1 MNAWL
6 GSDPLFYPSISPAVI
21 DFIRSAYGLLLTA
34 TLVAILPHARRYFLS
49 ERWGGYAESGRST
62 DWVQNPVVLPAIMAA
77 WLAASIAL
85 WLNERVV
92 LAAFINALFCRY
104 FFIQMRWRSV
114 LRGMGAPG
122 FIAYWLGLAIL
133 LLEYT
138 RRFAPEFQGLA
149 LLVLQVDFALIM
161 LSAGMYKFSAGYRQ
175 NDGMELGMV
184 NPEWG
189 YWTAFWGRMPPDSWW
204 FRLFN
209 QLAWGT
215 EVVAGLLMLVPPLRF
230 LGGLL
235 ILVSFVFIATQI
247 RLGFLC
253 EMVIVCCLF
262 FSHPGSAVDRWLSAW
277 LPATAVATQ
286 APIPMVNAI
295 VGAALWGYLA
305 LLPLARAG
313 FAYNIYGKKTLPP
326 PVQRLFDAYTN
337 LCGLI
342 VWRVFSADIT
352 NFFVQIHEQQPDG
365 ARRLVSRW
373 GSTLRYQQ
381 VAESIAVTSVF
392 TTLKYYRSNRG
403 LFLGRLLRYAR
414 TVPCDA
420 GSTLVFQYVS
430 VLKRAKRFHFH
441 PVVEYTVEP
450 RTGVVSEHAL
460 DSSVS
465 VHAPADSSP
474 IHEAARPGTYAPLL
488 ARRSHTRHA
497 RRSEAEPR

>member
-21 DFIRSAYGLLLTA
+21 DVIRSAYGLLLMA
-34 TLVAILPHARRYFLS
+34 TLVATLPHARRYFLS
-49 ERWGGYAESGRST
+49 ERWGGYAESGQST

-85 WLNERVV
+85 LLNQLVV
-92 LAAFINALFCRY
+92 LAAFINVLFCRY
-104 FFIQMRWRSV
+104 FFIQMRWRGV

-122 FIAYWLGLAIL
+122 FIAYWLGVAVL

-138 RRFAPEFQGLA
+138 RRFAPELQGLA

-161 LSAGMYKFSAGYRQ
+161 CSAGMYKFLAGYRQ

-189 YWTAFWGRMPPDSWW
+189 YWTAFWRRMPPDSWW

-215 EVVAGLLMLVPPLRF
+215 EVVAGVLMLVPPMRF

-253 EMVIVCCLF
+253 EMVIVCCLL
-262 FSHPGSAVDRWLSAW
+262 FSHSGSAVDLWLSAW
-277 LPATAVATQ
+277 SPATAAAAQ
-286 APIPMVNAI
+286 APLPMVNAF

-313 FAYNIYGKKTLPP
+313 FAYNMYAKKTLPAP
-326 PVQRLFDAYTN
+326 FQRLFDAYTN
-337 LCGLI
+337 LSGLI

-352 NFFVQIHEQQPDG
+352 NFFVQIHDQQPDG
-365 ARRLVSRW
+365 TRRLVSRW
-373 GSTLRYQQ
+373 GSALRYRQ

-392 TTLKYYRSNRG
+392 TTLKYYRSNRE
-403 LFLGRLLRYAR
+403 LFLSRLLRYAR
-414 TVPCDA
+414 TVPCEP
-420 GSTLVFQYVS
+420 GSTLVFQYLS

-441 PVVEYTVEP
+441 PLVEYKVDP
-450 RTGVVSEHAL
+450 RTGVVSEHVL

-465 VHAPADSSP
+465 VHAPADTSP
-474 IHEAARPGTYAPLL
+474 IHEAARPGTYAPL
-488 ARRSHTRHA
+488 R
-497 RRSEAEPR
+497 P